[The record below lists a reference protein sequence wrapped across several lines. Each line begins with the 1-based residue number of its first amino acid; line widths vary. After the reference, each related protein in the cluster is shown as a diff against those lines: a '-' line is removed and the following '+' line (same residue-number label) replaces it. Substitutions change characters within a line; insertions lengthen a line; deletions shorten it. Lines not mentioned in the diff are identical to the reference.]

1 MHSVSPPVVESSTAI
16 PAHEHPSLQVDIS
29 NTLSTVGGAS
39 AEATIPTISPDLGS
53 SLSEPVMRVLH
64 LHNFTKA
71 LKEITPSS
79 SEALGSLTEL
89 RKWNDEFGEGRRDR
103 KRRQVWGKGRFGFT
117 DKSNQ
122 KEEEGRVLHSLSDDG
137 SSPKA
142 EK

>member
-1 MHSVSPPVVESSTAI
+1 MHPLSPSVTETPIVVQAHNDPTSTSDTSSTLNEQ
-16 PAHEHPSLQVDIS
+16 PAE
-29 NTLSTVGGAS
+29 TRT
-39 AEATIPTISPDLGS
+39 PTSPDLALPALEAS
-53 SLSEPVMRVLH
+53 MRILH

-79 SEALGSLTEL
+79 SEALGSLADL

-117 DKSNQ
+117 DKGEQ
-122 KEEEGRVLHSLSDDG
+122 KEEEGHVLRSLSNG
-137 SSPKA
+137 IETSIP